1 MNNLKIYVNK
11 SDHNIINKNIEL
23 ISELNCTFKNDI
35 DILKPR
41 LIIKNYVS
49 GNYCFISDFNRF
61 YYITDIILLKGDV
74 YQLNCTVDVL
84 KTYANELENSD
95 YYSDDGIL
103 IAIENEINF
112 SDVYNPEKFIM
123 MLGE

>member
-35 DILKPR
+35 DILNPR

-49 GNYCFISDFNRF
+49 GNYCFISDFNRY
-61 YYITDIILLKGDV
+61 YYITDIVLLKGDV

-84 KTYANELENSD
+84 KTYANELESAE
-95 YYSDDGIL
+95 YYSDDGVL

>member
-23 ISELNCTFKNDI
+23 ISELSCTFKNDI

-49 GNYCFISDFNRF
+49 GNYCYISDFNRF

-95 YYSDDGIL
+95 YYSDDGVL